1 MPPFIPPSTIREMS
15 RLAAQYKATNLA
27 QGLPDFPCP
36 PELKAAAHTAID
48 DNINQYSYTWG
59 DANLRKAIAAKNQHW
74 LGLSYDPEME
84 VTVTC
89 GAAEALNAAMLS
101 LAGVGDEVIIL
112 EPYYENYT
120 PNVLLAKATP
130 RYVSLLPPDD
140 NSPQWQ
146 LDEAALKAAFNER
159 TKVIIINTPHNPTG
173 KVFTKA
179 ELQLVADL
187 CQQWDVVCI
196 SDEIYEH
203 MTYAN
208 DGNKAEHVSIATLPG
223 MRERTVVLNALS
235 KTYSVTGWRVGWALA
250 PAHLSERLRNI
261 HDFLTV
267 CAPAPFQ
274 RAGIVALN
282 LPDSYYTELATLYDE
297 KRLAAMDALDSVGI
311 EYATPEG
318 AYYMLADIRQFGF
331 DTDRAFAEY
340 LVQDVGVAVVPG
352 SGFFSEANQQVGH
365 GFVRVCYSKSLETI
379 ATAKGRL
386 QQLTVKAV

>member
-1 MPPFIPPSTIREMS
+1 MS

-36 PELKAAAHTAID
+36 PELKTAAHEAID
-48 DNINQYSYTWG
+48 TNINQYSYTWG
-59 DANLRKAIAAKNQHW
+59 DTRFRQAIAEKTKTWQP
-74 LGLSYDPEME
+74 GLNYDPDTEI
-84 VTVTC
+84 TVTC

-140 NSPQWQ
+140 NNDQWQ
-146 LDEAALKAAFNER
+146 LDEAALRAAFNDN
-159 TKVIIINTPHNPTG
+159 TKVIILNSPHNPTG
-173 KVFTKA
+173 KVFTRE
-179 ELQLVADL
+179 ELQLIADL

-203 MTYAN
+203 MTYGGA
-208 DGNKAEHVSIATLPG
+208 AHVSIATLPG

-274 RAGIVALN
+274 RAGIEALS
-282 LPDSYYTELATLYDE
+282 LPESYYRDLANLYNE
-297 KRLAAMDALDSVGI
+297 KRLAAMDVLDSVGI
-311 EYATPEG
+311 TYAIPQG
-318 AYYMLADIRQFGF
+318 AYYILADIRRFGYA
-331 DTDRAFAEY
+331 TDRQFSEY
-340 LVQDVGVAVVPG
+340 LVKDVGVAVVPG
-352 SGFFSEANQQVGH
+352 SGFFSEANQAVGH
-365 GFVRVCYSKSLETI
+365 GFVRVCYSKSMDTLQ
-379 ATAKGRL
+379 TAKERL
-386 QQLTVKAV
+386 QVLNSFAAV